1 VAVKSAGIVLYH
13 HAGAE
18 LLVLLVHPGGPFWKN
33 KDLGAWSIPK
43 GEYTPD
49 EDPASVALREFE
61 EELGTRP
68 TGPMRPLGTIVQ
80 RGGKAVT
87 AFAMQGDLDT
97 NAVQSNHFTME
108 WPPRSGKLQSFA
120 EIDRAEWF
128 SLPAAR
134 EKLLPS
140 QCEFL
145 DRLAAL
151 VQGRPRG
158 NGS

>member
-1 VAVKSAGIVLYH
+1 
-13 HAGAE
+13 
-18 LLVLLVHPGGPFWKN
+18 
-33 KDLGAWSIPK
+33 
-43 GEYTPD
+43 
-49 EDPASVALREFE
+49 
-61 EELGTRP
+61 
-68 TGPMRPLGTIVQ
+68 MRPLGTIVQ

-97 NAVQSNHFTME
+97 SAVRSNTFTIE
-108 WPPRSGKLQSFA
+108 WPPRSGKMQGFA

-151 VQGRPRG
+151 VEGRAPG
-158 NGS
+158 CGS